1 MVPSFFAEMHLERIS
16 DLYSLGDK
24 EPVRILNITLT
35 RGTVMKTEFKV
46 TLTGAKAWLA
56 AGGLV
61 AVAGVITY
69 IAVGSKK

>member
-1 MVPSFFAEMHLERIS
+1 
-16 DLYSLGDK
+16 
-24 EPVRILNITLT
+24 
-35 RGTVMKTEFKV
+35 MKTKFKV

>member
-1 MVPSFFAEMHLERIS
+1 
-16 DLYSLGDK
+16 
-24 EPVRILNITLT
+24 
-35 RGTVMKTEFKV
+35 MKTEFKV